1 VGAGVFPAEL
11 VRDGQGTWLTLLHP
25 QARKPMPERSQ
36 LHFAADG
43 ALTHVEMGRFTFENL
58 RYGRSDTITLS
69 PPRWPDLPVV
79 TRDEMDPASFF
90 RLFGAAY
97 SLFASKPTST
107 AARPASIR

>member
-1 VGAGVFPAEL
+1 
-11 VRDGQGTWLTLLHP
+11 
-25 QARKPMPERSQ
+25 
-36 LHFAADG
+36 
-43 ALTHVEMGRFTFENL
+43 MGRFTFENL